1 MRMEMDEEIHRMQ
14 SQGHSYC
21 IPFLVFRVKRSN
33 IVHDTLNV
41 LEHYEVDDF
50 KKPLKI
56 VFDDE
61 EGVDAGGV
69 RKEYYQLMTSQLL
82 HPDYGMFKYYPE
94 SRLLWFNSD
103 SFESDREFEL
113 IGKLLGIAIYNS
125 IIIDLRMPSAL
136 YKKLKKKRCNLDGN
150 DFLLYFKLLLS
161 LSLLLLLDLAEL
173 QPDLAKGFRDLLAF
187 DGNVEETFCQVFQMS
202 YDFFGERRTID
213 LKEDGANILVTN
225 DNRQEYVDLY
235 IYYVME
241 KSVEIQ
247 FGSFERGFRKVCG
260 GIILSF
266 LLHHHHLYYHCYKDP
281 LWTFSR
287 LKN

>member
-1 MRMEMDEEIHRMQ
+1 M
-14 SQGHSYC
+14 
-21 IPFLVFRVKRSN
+21 
-33 IVHDTLNV
+33 
-41 LEHYEVDDF
+41 
-50 KKPLKI
+50 
-56 VFDDE
+56 
-61 EGVDAGGV
+61 
-69 RKEYYQLMTSQLL
+69 
-82 HPDYGMFKYYPE
+82 
-94 SRLLWFNSD
+94 
-103 SFESDREFEL
+103 
-113 IGKLLGIAIYNS
+113 
-125 IIIDLRMPSAL
+125 
-136 YKKLKKKRCNLDGN
+136 
-150 DFLLYFKLLLS
+150 LLS

-266 LLHHHHLYYHCYKDP
+266 LLYHHHHLYYHCYKDP

>member
-1 MRMEMDEEIHRMQ
+1 MRMEMDEEILRMQ

-41 LEHYEVDDF
+41 LEHYEIDDF

-69 RKEYYQLMTSQLL
+69 RKEYYQLMTAQLL

-136 YKKLKKKRCNLDGN
+136 YKKLKKKRCNLDG
-150 DFLLYFKLLLS
+150 
-161 LSLLLLLDLAEL
+161 
-173 QPDLAKGFRDLLAF
+173 
-187 DGNVEETFCQVFQMS
+187 
-202 YDFFGERRTID
+202 
-213 LKEDGANILVTN
+213 
-225 DNRQEYVDLY
+225 
-235 IYYVME
+235 
-241 KSVEIQ
+241 
-247 FGSFERGFRKVCG
+247 
-260 GIILSF
+260 IILINIYINIIIITIHQILQSYS
-266 LLHHHHLYYHCYKDP
+266 LI
-281 LWTFSR
+281 
-287 LKN
+287 